1 MAGLNLPYHK
11 YRRAMKVKAKA
22 VEECST
28 LFEIE
33 VPKDAVDKAFDEA
46 YSEMAKVASIPG
58 FRPGKAPKEMI
69 KKRYSKEAKKEV
81 INHLIPDAYQKAV
94 EEHKIDPIGYPD
106 ITDLIL
112 EEGKAM
118 SFKAKTDTKPKF
130 KLKNYKG
137 IQVEKKKTVVKPE
150 DIDKALDNLRQYS
163 AKYVAVEDRAAAM
176 DDYVVSD
183 LDCLVDG
190 KPAHKKRENL
200 WLYID
205 KGSIMSGLTEKMIG
219 MNKNEE
225 RDIEVDLPK
234 EYPDK
239 NIAGKLAK
247 YHVKAKEI
255 KVRSLPNVDDE
266 FAKDLGK
273 ENLEDLKK
281 EVAKELENKMRSD
294 NEIATEN
301 QLLDK
306 IINDNSFAVP
316 SALVKKQMHMMS
328 ENAKARLMEK
338 GFKKEDLDKKDGELE
353 ERFKDDAMKQVRL
366 LFILDK
372 IAKDEGIKVEEKDLE
387 DAYKSIS
394 MRAGKSEKEVKDH
407 YEKEGFVDNLLERIK
422 EEKTISFLLKSAEI
436 KEKD

>member
-1 MAGLNLPYHK
+1 VK
-11 YRRAMKVKAKA
+11 TKAKEL
-22 VEECST
+22 EECST

-33 VPKDAVDKAFDEA
+33 VPKETVDQAFEEV

-58 FRPGKAPKEMI
+58 FRPGKAPKELV

-81 INHLIPDAYQKAV
+81 ISHLIPDAYQKAV

-106 ITDLIL
+106 ITEMVF

-118 SFKAKTDTKPKF
+118 SFKAKIDTRPKF

-137 IQVEKKKTVVKPE
+137 IQVEKKKTAVKDE

-163 AKYVAVEDRAAAM
+163 AKYSGVEDRPAQM

-190 KPAHKKRENL
+190 KPAHKRRENL

-225 RDIEVDLPK
+225 RDIEVELSK

-239 NIAGKLAK
+239 NIAGKKAM
-247 YHVKAKEI
+247 YHVKAREI
-255 KVRSLPNVDDE
+255 KVRSLPNIDDE

-273 ENLEDLKK
+273 ESLLELKK

-294 NEIATEN
+294 NEIAAEN
-301 QLLDK
+301 QLINK
-306 IINDNSFAVP
+306 IIDDNSFAVP

-328 ENAKARLMEK
+328 ENAKARLLEK
-338 GFKKEDLDKKDGELE
+338 GFKKEDLDKKDSELE
-353 ERFKDDAMKQVRL
+353 ERFKDDALKQVRL
-366 LFILDK
+366 LFILDR
-372 IAKDEGIKVEEKDLE
+372 IAKDENIKADDKDLE
-387 DAYKSIS
+387 DAYKSIAARS
-394 MRAGKSEKEVKDH
+394 GKSEKEVKDH
-407 YEKEGFVDNLLERIK
+407 YEKEGFVDNLMERIR

-436 KEKD
+436 KEKE

>member
-1 MAGLNLPYHK
+1 M
-11 YRRAMKVKAKA
+11 KAKA
-22 VEECST
+22 KAKALEECST

-33 VPKDAVDKAFDEA
+33 VPKDAVDQAFEEVYDE
-46 YSEMAKVASIPG
+46 MTKVASIPG
-58 FRPGKAPKEMI
+58 FRPGKAPKELV

-106 ITDLIL
+106 ITDLVFD
-112 EEGKAM
+112 EGKAM
-118 SFKAKTDTKPKF
+118 SFKAKIDTRPKF

-137 IQVEKKKTVVKPE
+137 IQVEKKKTEVKPE

-163 AKYVAVEDRAAAM
+163 AKYVAVEDRPAKM

-205 KGSIMSGLTEKMIG
+205 KGSIMSGLTEKMVG
-219 MNKNEE
+219 MNKGEE

-239 NIAGKLAK
+239 NMAGKKAI

-273 ENLEDLKK
+273 ENLADLKA

-294 NEIATEN
+294 NEIAAQN

-306 IINDNSFAVP
+306 IINENNFSVP
-316 SALVKKQMHMMS
+316 SALVKKQVHIMS
-328 ENAKARLMEK
+328 ENAKARLLEK

-353 ERFKDDAMKQVRL
+353 ERFKDDALKQVRL
-366 LFILDK
+366 LFILDR
-372 IAKDEGIKVEEKDLE
+372 IAKDEGIKADDKDLE
-387 DAYKSIS
+387 GAYKSIS
-394 MRAGKSEKEVKDH
+394 IRSGKSEKEIKDY
-407 YEKEGFVDNLLERIK
+407 YEKEGLVDNLLERIR
-422 EEKTISFLLKSAEI
+422 EEKTIGFLLKSAVI
-436 KEKD
+436 SEK

>member
-1 MAGLNLPYHK
+1 M
-11 YRRAMKVKAKA
+11 KAKA
-22 VEECST
+22 KAIEECST

-33 VPKDAVDKAFDEA
+33 VPKETVDQAFEEV
-46 YSEMAKVASIPG
+46 YSEMAKAASIPG
-58 FRPGKAPKEMI
+58 FRPGKAPKELV

-94 EEHKIDPIGYPD
+94 EEHKIEPIGYPD
-106 ITDLIL
+106 ITDMVL
-112 EEGKAM
+112 EEGKPM
-118 SFKAKTDTKPKF
+118 SFKAKIDTRPKF

-137 IQVEKKKTVVKPE
+137 IQVEKKKTIVKDE

-163 AKYVAVEDRAAAM
+163 AKYIAVEERPAQM

-225 RDIEVDLPK
+225 RDIEVELSKD
-234 EYPDK
+234 YPDK
-239 NIAGKLAK
+239 NIASKLAK

-255 KVRSLPNVDDE
+255 KVRSLPSVDDE

-273 ENLEDLKK
+273 ENLAELKK

-294 NEIATEN
+294 SEIAVEN
-301 QLLDK
+301 SLLNK
-306 IINDNSFAVP
+306 IIDDNSFAVP
-316 SALVKKQMHMMS
+316 SALVKKQIRMMS
-328 ENAKARLMEK
+328 ENAKTRLLEK
-338 GFKKEDLDKKDGELE
+338 GFKKEDLDKRDGELE
-353 ERFKDDAMKQVRL
+353 ERFKDDALKQVRL
-366 LFILDK
+366 LFILDR
-372 IAKDEGIKVEEKDLE
+372 IAKDEGVKVDDKDLE
-387 DAYKSIS
+387 GAYKSIS
-394 MRAGKSEKEVKDH
+394 VRSGKSEKEVKDY
-407 YEKEGFVDNLLERIK
+407 YEKEGLVDNLLERIR
-422 EEKTISFLLKSAEI
+422 EEKTISLLLKSAEI

>member
-1 MAGLNLPYHK
+1 M
-11 YRRAMKVKAKA
+11 KAKA
-22 VEECST
+22 KALEECST

-33 VPKDAVDKAFDEA
+33 VPKETVDQAFEEV

-58 FRPGKAPKEMI
+58 FRPGKAPKELV

-81 INHLIPDAYQKAV
+81 VNHLIPDAYQKAV

-106 ITDLIL
+106 ITDMVF

-118 SFKAKTDTKPKF
+118 FFKAKIDTRPKF

-137 IQVEKKKTVVKPE
+137 IQIEKKEVVVKDE

-163 AKYVAVEDRAAAM
+163 AKYVAVEDRPARM

-190 KPAHKKRENL
+190 KAAHKRRESL

-219 MNKNEE
+219 MNKSEE
-225 RDIEVDLPK
+225 RDIEVELSKD
-234 EYPDK
+234 YPDK
-239 NIAGKLAK
+239 NIAGKKAM
-247 YHVKAKEI
+247 YHVKVKEI
-255 KVRSLPNVDDE
+255 KVRSLPNIDDE

-273 ENLEDLKK
+273 ESLADLKK
-281 EVAKELENKMRSD
+281 EVVKELENKMKSD
-294 NEIATEN
+294 NEIAVEN
-301 QLLDK
+301 QLLNK

-316 SALVKKQMHMMS
+316 TAFVKKQTRMMS
-328 ENAKARLMEK
+328 ENAKARLLEK
-338 GFKKEDLDKKDGELE
+338 GFKKEDLDKRDGELE
-353 ERFKDDAMKQVRL
+353 ERFKDDALKQVRL
-366 LFILDK
+366 LFILDR
-372 IAKDEGIKVEEKDLE
+372 IAKDEGIKADEKDLE

-394 MRAGKSEKEVKDH
+394 IRSGKSEKEVKDH
-407 YEKEGFVDNLLERIK
+407 YDTERLVDNLMERIR

>member
-1 MAGLNLPYHK
+1 M
-11 YRRAMKVKAKA
+11 KAKA
-22 VEECST
+22 KAIEECST

-33 VPKDAVDKAFDEA
+33 VPKETVDQAFEEV
-46 YSEMAKVASIPG
+46 YSEMAKAASIPG
-58 FRPGKAPKEMI
+58 FRPGKAPKELV

-94 EEHKIDPIGYPD
+94 EEHKIEPIGYPD
-106 ITDLIL
+106 ITDMVL
-112 EEGKAM
+112 EEGKPM
-118 SFKAKTDTKPKF
+118 SFKAKIDTRPKF

-137 IQVEKKKTVVKPE
+137 IQVEKKKTIVKDE

-163 AKYVAVEDRAAAM
+163 AKYIAVEERPAQM

-225 RDIEVDLPK
+225 RDIEVELSKD
-234 EYPDK
+234 YPDK

-255 KVRSLPNVDDE
+255 KVRSLPSVDDE

-273 ENLEDLKK
+273 ENLAELKK

-294 NEIATEN
+294 SEIAVEN
-301 QLLDK
+301 SLLNK
-306 IINDNSFAVP
+306 IIDDNSFAVP
-316 SALVKKQMHMMS
+316 SALVKKQIRMMS
-328 ENAKARLMEK
+328 ENAKTRLLEK
-338 GFKKEDLDKKDGELE
+338 GFKKEDLDKRDGELE
-353 ERFKDDAMKQVRL
+353 ERFKDDALKQVRL
-366 LFILDK
+366 LFILDR
-372 IAKDEGIKVEEKDLE
+372 IAKDEGVKVDDKDLE
-387 DAYKSIS
+387 GAYKSIS
-394 MRAGKSEKEVKDH
+394 VRSGKSEKEVKDY
-407 YEKEGFVDNLLERIK
+407 YEKEGLVDNLLERIR
-422 EEKTISFLLKSAEI
+422 EEKTISLLLKSAEI